1 MQDFSQLDQP
11 VAAEATA
18 PAAKNSDN
26 ALVRTK
32 LHEAM
37 VAEVAADPT
46 IMDRRNTL
54 CKAIQVE
61 GTLGFG
67 NAGLIQT
74 RAADKATGTKREV
87 GATSAIVGYI
97 IKNVSDKPIEVRT
110 EVFTQDP
117 NTKQYV
123 GKETTV
129 SLKPGASMPI
139 SRKWLTFLACQVE
152 FGMKLANGT
161 MVGSPKKLINATAD
175 QAFSS
180 FHFKFSDASI
190 KVNDVKT
197 DIHDV
202 VTDNGETKYVVKKD
216 YVSTFGYLM
225 NETPKATGGR
235 KASGATA
242 DTGDQVAALLRTM
255 ARNAQ

>member
-11 VAAEATA
+11 VAAEAAA
-18 PAAKNSDN
+18 PAKTSENAAIKAKLND
-26 ALVRTK
+26 
-32 LHEAM
+32 AM

-46 IMDRRNTL
+46 IMDRKNTL
-54 CKAIQVE
+54 CKCIQVE

-67 NAGLIQT
+67 NTGLIQT
-74 RAADKATGTKREV
+74 RAADKEAGVKREV
-87 GATSAIVGYI
+87 GQTSAIVGYV
-97 IKNVSDKPIEVRT
+97 IKNVGDKAIEVRT

-129 SLKPGASMPI
+129 SLKPGANMPI

-175 QAFSS
+175 QAFSA

-202 VTDNGETKYVVKKD
+202 VTENGETKYVVKKD

-235 KASGATA
+235 KASGNTA
-242 DTGDQVAALLRTM
+242 DTGDQVAALLRTL